1 MFKAITSSCYHWF
14 MSEQL
19 APQLAPPARDRIV
32 RAAARLLNESG
43 RDAVTTRSVSSA
55 AGVQPPTIY
64 RLFGDMDGLLDAVAS
79 YGFASYLRDKVER
92 EHAADAVDDL
102 REGWD
107 LHTDFGLAN
116 PAVYTLIYGDPRPGE
131 QRTAARE
138 AAEILRGLV
147 HRVAAEGRLRV
158 TERQAVEM
166 IHNTGRGVTLGLI
179 GTPPSER
186 DRAVSDQVREAILA
200 AVTTPSAGAGS
211 ATEADPASA
220 ARHAIALNAAL
231 PASGADLTPAEQAM
245 LREWL
250 GRIATSAH

>member
-1 MFKAITSSCYHWF
+1 MP
-14 MSEQL
+14 EQL
-19 APQLAPPARDRIV
+19 VSQQAPPARDRIV
-32 RAAARLLNESG
+32 RAAAQLLAESG

-92 EHAADAVDDL
+92 EHPADPVDDL

-158 TERQAVEM
+158 TEGQAVEM
-166 IHNTGRGVTLGLI
+166 IHNAGRGVTLGLI
-179 GTPPSER
+179 GTPPSKR

-200 AVTTPSAGAGS
+200 AVTTPAADPGS
-211 ATEADPASA
+211 DPGSDSETSADPASA

>member
-1 MFKAITSSCYHWF
+1 MP
-14 MSEQL
+14 EQL
-19 APQLAPPARDRIV
+19 VSQQAPPARDRIV
-32 RAAARLLNESG
+32 RAAAQLLAESG

-92 EHAADAVDDL
+92 EHAADPVDDL

-116 PAVYTLIYGDPRPGE
+116 PAVYTLIYGHPRPGE

-166 IHNTGRGVTLGLI
+166 IHNAGRGVTLGLI

-200 AVTTPSAGAGS
+200 AVTTPAADPGS
-211 ATEADPASA
+211 DSETSADPASA
-220 ARHAIALNAAL
+220 ARYAIALNAAL

>member
-1 MFKAITSSCYHWF
+1 MT
-14 MSEQL
+14 EQL
-19 APQLAPPARDRIV
+19 ATQQASPTRDRIV
-32 RAAARLLNESG
+32 RAAVELLTESG

-79 YGFASYLRDKVER
+79 YGFASYLRGKVDR
-92 EHAADAVDDL
+92 VHATDPVEDL

-107 LHTDFGLAN
+107 VHTDFGLAN
-116 PAVYTLIYGDPRPGE
+116 PAIYTLIYGDPRPGE

-147 HRVAAEGRLRV
+147 RRVAAEARLLV
-158 TERQAVEM
+158 SEQQAVDM

-179 GTPPSER
+179 GTPPAER
-186 DRAVSDQVREAILA
+186 DRAVSDRVREAILA
-200 AVTTPSAGAGS
+200 AVTTLPSGQPANTEEAG
-211 ATEADPASA
+211 A

-231 PASGADLTPAEQAM
+231 PTSGADLSPAERAM
-245 LREWL
+245 LSEWL
-250 GRIATSAH
+250 GRIATSAR

>member
-1 MFKAITSSCYHWF
+1 
-14 MSEQL
+14 MSERL
-19 APQLAPPARDRIV
+19 APQQAPPARDRIV
-32 RAAARLLNESG
+32 RAATELLTESG

-79 YGFASYLRDKVER
+79 FGFESYLRDKVER
-92 EHAADAVDDL
+92 EHAADPVDDL
-102 REGWD
+102 RQGWD
-107 LHTDFGLAN
+107 LHTDFGLAS
-116 PAVYTLIYGDPRPGE
+116 PAVYTLIYGDPRPGQ

-166 IHNTGRGVTLGLI
+166 IHNTGQGVTLGLI
-179 GTPPSER
+179 GTPPEER
-186 DRAVSDQVREAILA
+186 DRAVSEKVREAILA
-200 AVTTPSAGAGS
+200 AVTTPAADSGS
-211 ATEADPASA
+211 MPSADPASA

-231 PASGADLTPAEQAM
+231 PTSDADLSPAERAM
-245 LREWL
+245 LSEWL
-250 GRIATSAH
+250 GRITASAH